1 MRRTRGREVK
11 AMRYPICVGLIFS
24 CLTFVTQCGLDE
36 TQVADDRTDPSEA
49 SNDEEPITFSES
61 IDVSPSGSYIVSFR
75 GDWTAPSS
83 GFQNF
88 FGETRHFYA
97 DLSQKYLTDQRVR
110 NLDYLHSFDLSDV
123 LGDQQFAAEFGTSDF
138 MRRSLGSSRNLPTL
152 AVLAKVDFRSEIEAR
167 SALNEWYSQG
177 KIWFAEPD
185 YRSKPDQ
192 GSFDGYIDRYNNL
205 KGCGSGNPPDYWLNE
220 INLLGAYQE
229 LSTQRV
235 APTEP
240 IIAVMDSGVDF
251 TNPLLAERKYDNQQ
265 VGARGCANDS
275 AGCNTTVGSK
285 GILGDGAIEPF
296 NLQSDGRC
304 PAQKGG
310 SKCDSNCCHGTHV
323 AGIIAGFKN
332 NGDLEMGGVCP
343 MCKIIAI
350 RVLGKLPGETDG
362 TILDSSIIRGLKY
375 VSYFSAA
382 EGFGVRIVNASF
394 GKFQRSRA
402 VSLLIRL
409 LREKSNGV
417 LVIGA
422 AGNEDSMKPNYPAGY
437 SDAIAVSNI
446 HRNGVK
452 HVSSN
457 FGRWVDI
464 AAPGDDICST
474 VPGTFEPKSGTSMAA
489 PVVAGVAGLLLA
501 VNPGLNYKDIKD
513 RLLLTANRSIYEN
526 EVNQKYIPPLQGE
539 TAPVPLLGTGMV
551 DAEAAIKNIATKNLP
566 LVGALDRVTISCGG
580 VGSLGGNPKHHLG
593 VAMLLSVLLL
603 PVFAT
608 KGRTKSSNK
617 D

>member
-1 MRRTRGREVK
+1 LTMHKIFR
-11 AMRYPICVGLIFS
+11 AGLMFS
-24 CLTFVTQCGLDE
+24 CAALVIRCGYDQSPVSDNQDTQAEDSADEELLTFSD
-36 TQVADDRTDPSEA
+36 
-49 SNDEEPITFSES
+49 S
-61 IDVSPSGSYIVSFR
+61 IEVSPTGSYIVSFR
-75 GDWTAPSS
+75 GEWAAPST
-83 GFQNF
+83 GFQSF
-88 FGETRHFYA
+88 FGETKHFYT

-110 NLDYLHSFDLSDV
+110 SLDYLHSFDLSEV
-123 LGDQQFAAEFGTSDF
+123 FGDQKFAAEFGTSDF
-138 MRRSLGSSRNLPTL
+138 MRRSLGSKRNLPTL
-152 AVLAKVDFRSEIEAR
+152 AVLAKVDFKSEIEAR
-167 SALNEWYSQG
+167 NAILEWYSQG

-185 YRSKPDQ
+185 YRSKPEQ

-205 KGCGSGNPPDYWLNE
+205 TGCRSGNPPDYWLNE
-220 INLLGAYQE
+220 INLMGAYQE
-229 LSTQRV
+229 LSSQRV

-285 GILGDGAIEPF
+285 GLLGDGAIEPF
-296 NLQSDGRC
+296 NLQSDGKC
-304 PAQKGG
+304 P
-310 SKCDSNCCHGTHV
+310 SKDGASCDSNCCHGTHV

-332 NGDLEMGGVCP
+332 DGNLEMGGVCP

-350 RVLGKLPGETDG
+350 RVLGKLPGETEG

-382 EGFGVRIVNASF
+382 EGFGIRVVNASF

-409 LREKSNGV
+409 LREKANGV
-417 LVIGA
+417 IVIGA

-446 HRNGVK
+446 HLNGVK
-452 HVSSN
+452 HISSN

-464 AAPGDDICST
+464 AAPGDRICST
-474 VPGTFEPKSGTSMAA
+474 VPGGPSGDYETKSGTSMAA

-501 VNPGLNYKDIKD
+501 VNPGLNYKNIKD

-551 DAEAAIKNIATKNLP
+551 DAEAAIKNIETKNLP
-566 LVGALDRVTISCGG
+566 LVGALDRVTISCGT
-580 VGSLGGNPKHHLG
+580 VGSSQPQSINFGIALLFS
-593 VAMLLSVLLL
+593 VALL
-603 PVFAT
+603 PFWAT
-608 KGRTKSSNK
+608 KGRTKRSNK
-617 D
+617 DRLSRF